1 MKNRKRSH
9 ASSEDVG
16 ATEDRH
22 RRLHASSRRG
32 DHAATSQAVEAS
44 APVVSPPSPMIEVP
58 LVDYPPSPTVEIPT
72 VVSPPSPMVESSG
85 EESSGE
91 ESSGEESSG
100 EESSGEESSG
110 EASSGMG
117 GSDEDSIPPPTV
129 DADVL
134 PPEQGEQGA
143 QGGEEDLI
151 QRLPP
156 FPGGP
161 VELSLL
167 THYADHKA
175 PWAWH
180 ALLRTDERYVDRR
193 QLKVATAGGKVW
205 NLACDGDSDSHRRV
219 RELIEQTG
227 LHQLPY
233 CSYPVTDAGLIL
245 ALVER
250 WHEETSSF
258 HMPFGEMTI
267 TLDDVSALLHLPMGS
282 RFYTPGRGERDE
294 CAALCAQLMGG
305 SVGIYE
311 AEFDTNRSQTIRF
324 GVLQTRYEAALAE
337 HRYEDAARIWLVN
350 QLGAT
355 LFASK
360 SGGYHTTV
368 YWIGMLEDL
377 GRVCEYAW
385 GAIALATLYD
395 QLSRASRRGTAQMG
409 GFTSLLLGWVYEYL
423 SDRVII
429 RRADPEYSQDQPRAR
444 RWAMSRVGHAGLDER
459 RVMLDELTVDDV
471 IWTPFEDHR
480 AHRPR
485 DPRAMYSGYI
495 RSPFGRVV
503 RRHLPERVLRQF
515 GFIQDVPRHPSEIQT
530 SGSLTETAD
539 AAFAEFAP
547 HLRPQGIPATYPGE
561 AVEDYMRWYSAVSH
575 QFIIPDDRRE
585 EFSAVT
591 VMRRAVDL
599 LEQSLEVSDAPAEG
613 THSRSLTE
621 RALDLIRSNAFIGTQ
636 GVAFAAVR
644 GARAAGGRGR
654 GDRARGGRGRGGRA
668 RGEGAPAEG
677 ARGGRGRGGRARG
690 PRGRRGAG
698 RGRGE

>member
-1 MKNRKRSH
+1 MKNRKRSR
-9 ASSEDVG
+9 ASEDAG
-16 ATEDRH
+16 PTEDRH

-32 DHAATSQAVEAS
+32 DQAATSHAVEAS
-44 APVVSPPSPMIEVP
+44 APAPVDSMQSPMVEASAPAPVEPTDRVP
-58 LVDYPPSPTVEIPT
+58 T
-72 VVSPPSPMVESSG
+72 PPSPMVEVPRHESAG

-91 ESSGEESSG
+91 SSSGDESSGDESSDEESSG
-100 EESSGEESSG
+100 EE
-110 EASSGMG
+110 
-117 GSDEDSIPPPTV
+117 GSYDEDSIPPPDV
-129 DADVL
+129 DADVV
-134 PPEQGEQGA
+134 PEA

-161 VELSLL
+161 VDLSLL

-175 PWAWH
+175 PWTWH

-193 QLKVATAGGKVW
+193 HLRVATAGGKVW

-227 LHQLPY
+227 LHQLPW
-233 CSYPVTDAGLIL
+233 CSYSETDAGLIL

-294 CAALCAQLMGG
+294 CAALCAELMGG
-305 SVGIYE
+305 SVARYH
-311 AEFDTNRSQTIRF
+311 AEFDKNRSQTIRF
-324 GVLQTRYEAALAE
+324 GVLQTLYDAALEE

-368 YWIGMLEDL
+368 YWIGMLQDL
-377 GRVCEYAW
+377 GRVSEYAW

-395 QLSRASRRGTAQMG
+395 QLDRASRRGTAQMG
-409 GFTSLLLGWVYEYL
+409 GFSSLLLGWAYEYL

-444 RWAMSRVGHAGLDER
+444 RWVMSRVGHAGLDER
-459 RVMLDELTVDDV
+459 RVMLDELTVDDI

-485 DPRAMYSGYI
+485 DQRAMYSGYI
-495 RSPFGRVV
+495 RTPFGRVV

-515 GFIQDVPRHPSEIQT
+515 GYIQDVPRHPSEIQT
-530 SGSLTETAD
+530 TGSLAETAD
-539 AAFAEFAP
+539 AAYADFVP
-547 HLRPQGIPATYPGE
+547 HLRPQGIPVTHSGE
-561 AVEDYMRWYSAVSH
+561 AVEEYMRWYGGVSH
-575 QFIIPDDRRE
+575 RFIIPDDRRE

-591 VMRRAVDL
+591 VVRRVVDL
-599 LEQSLEVSDAPAEG
+599 LEQSLEVPDALAVG
-613 THSRSLTE
+613 THARSLTE
-621 RALDLIRSNAFIGTQ
+621 RALDLIRSSAFIGTQ

-644 GARAAGGRGR
+644 GAGAAGGRGR
-654 GDRARGGRGRGGRA
+654 GGRARGGRARGGRA

-677 ARGGRGRGGRARG
+677 ARGGRARG
-690 PRGRRGAG
+690 PRGRRGGG